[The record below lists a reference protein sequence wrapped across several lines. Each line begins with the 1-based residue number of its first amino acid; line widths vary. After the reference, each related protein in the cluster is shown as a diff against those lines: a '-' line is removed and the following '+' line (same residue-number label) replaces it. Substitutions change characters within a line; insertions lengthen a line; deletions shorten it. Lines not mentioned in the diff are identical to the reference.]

1 MSPRAGRPG
10 LALLTLVAII
20 AITAAWW
27 ALALWPVGASEP
39 EWLLRTRAACF
50 GSAPGGL
57 PDAGGWVL
65 LIGEPLGITAFFL
78 ALWRHDLADDL
89 RRLRADPVW
98 RIVGANLTIAAIVA
112 VGLVGARVAR
122 GYGVGR
128 SVQMRDAGVLTRLG
142 IVAPSFTLIDQQSRH
157 LSLAVFRGHPV
168 LLTFAF
174 GHCETVCPTIIGDL
188 MAARRTARRED
199 VRLVVITID
208 PWRDT
213 PDRLPNLATH
223 WGLGQDDRILS
234 GTVDDVQGALDAL
247 GIARARNE
255 TTGVVE
261 HPATV
266 MLLDERGTIV
276 WRLDGWWGSVGAL
289 LANEEKAHRS

>member
-1 MSPRAGRPG
+1 MSRRAGRPG
-10 LALLTLVAII
+10 LALLTLLAIA

-57 PDAGGWVL
+57 PDAGGWIL
-65 LIGEPLGITAFFL
+65 LIGEPLGMTGVFL
-78 ALWRHDLADDL
+78 AIWGHPLLDDG

-112 VGLVGARVAR
+112 FGLLGARVAR
-122 GYGVGR
+122 GYGAGR
-128 SVQMRDAGVLTRLG
+128 SVETRDAGVLTRLG
-142 IVAPSFTLIDQQSRH
+142 IVAPSFTLVDQHDRRV
-157 LSLAVFRGHPV
+157 SLGDLRGRPV

-174 GHCETVCPTIIGDL
+174 GHCETVCPTVVGDL
-188 MAARRTARRED
+188 MAARRAARRAD

-213 PDRLPNLATH
+213 PDRLPSLATH
-223 WGLGQDDRILS
+223 WGLGVDDRILS
-234 GTVDDVQGALDAL
+234 GTIEDVQAALDAL
-247 GIARARNE
+247 GVARARNE

-266 MLLDERGTIV
+266 MLLDERGTMA
-276 WRLDGWWGSVGAL
+276 WRLDGWWGAVDSL
-289 LANEEKAHRS
+289 LSTR